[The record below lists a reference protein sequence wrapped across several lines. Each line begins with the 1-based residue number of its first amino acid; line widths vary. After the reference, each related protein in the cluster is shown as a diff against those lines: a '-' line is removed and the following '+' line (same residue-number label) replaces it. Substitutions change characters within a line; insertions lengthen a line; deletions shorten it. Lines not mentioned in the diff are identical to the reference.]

1 MNDIVKIK
9 DVVARYGVSART
21 LRYYENMGLLQ
32 STRSDEY
39 SYRMYDGNA
48 VKRIEQILTLRKLGI
63 SIRDIKRIFT
73 ASGSS
78 VVLEVLAKKL
88 EDIDEEVALLSELKN
103 IISSFICHIK
113 QVDFN
118 NESDVRMLYDK
129 AREVEIRLASSDYA
143 GNPAPVNR
151 LFEVASALEE
161 KAVSRLLIPDNVLK
175 RVLQNVYFIWGSND
189 GIAVADELGRRCG
202 VYVYHT
208 CDQRS
213 KHAAHSD
220 VHYQPDLYYSEQNV
234 LDFWVQDPEEAMQ
247 REGAIVRDFTPM
259 VIMDLVQ
266 LSAQHEYIIC
276 ENDIDIESITQFITH
291 AVRLTSPQEAKL
303 FHDAYV
309 SEISCRALSEDA
321 KEELIR
327 AIPSAYS
334 RVKGVT
340 PREMVHQ
347 GIVQMVWNEDTTVEL
362 MAEAIAEVFGLS
374 YSRGL

>member
-103 IISSFICHIK
+103 IISSFIYYIK